1 MARVLRS
8 IPEHIY
14 LWGFPGLSEALAEFG
29 LVGGHQATFLIDRA
43 ITHWNLETKPYLHLQ
58 ATDDGPTL
66 LKRLTT
72 LRKCLRTIEYA
83 MGTQELLGAAT
94 RARLRLALHISQ
106 ASYRAGSRRP

>member
-8 IPEHIY
+8 IPEHMY
-14 LWGFPGLSEALAEFG
+14 LGGEFPGLSEALAEFG
-29 LVGGHQATFLIDRA
+29 LVQGGQSTFLIDRA

-83 MGTQELLGAAT
+83 MGTHWEDHSWEFDDFYYL
-94 RARLRLALHISQ
+94 
-106 ASYRAGSRRP
+106 